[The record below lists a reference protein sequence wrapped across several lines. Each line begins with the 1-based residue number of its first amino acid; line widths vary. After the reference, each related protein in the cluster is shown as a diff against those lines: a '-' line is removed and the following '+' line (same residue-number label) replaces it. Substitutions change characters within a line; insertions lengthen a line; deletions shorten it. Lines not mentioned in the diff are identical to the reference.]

1 MHIFKLGKGIGLDVY
16 GRQSSCC
23 TATLLFRTSGS
34 RPPRGGALF
43 WAVRPTPVPPLGGS
57 AWYQRTAGFLW
68 PLSPP
73 PVCFLHNT
81 QSDLLQRRGNRARPS
96 VVPQLL
102 GHSPASLRGLR
113 VLPSLVLPSLVMY
126 HAPGILHS
134 NSHSQ
139 APHTTF
145 SPSATCA

>member
-1 MHIFKLGKGIGLDVY
+1 MTFMGDRAPVAQQPCFSGQAEVGRPEVGLCSGRSAPLPSLHLEEVHGIKGRRV
-16 GRQSSCC
+16 SC
-23 TATLLFRTSGS
+23 GHS
-34 RPPRGGALF
+34 RPLQSVF
-43 WAVRPTPVPPLGGS
+43 YTTL
-57 AWYQRTAGFLW
+57 
-68 PLSPP
+68 
-73 PVCFLHNT
+73 
-81 QSDLLQRRGNRARPS
+81 SDLLQRRGNRARPS